1 MRHYCTDTGYSEEF
15 EGMGFYINLCLSAL
29 YNKENGQYEI
39 TKDQLWESFKA
50 QMENEDNISHKVL
63 YCNNCGKTETLQY
76 GTILPV
82 CKEDE

>member
-15 EGMGFYINLCLSAL
+15 EGMGFYITLCLSAL